1 MEFHEAIMIIFSND
15 EKWKIIY
22 NKQNVDIKSVIF
34 MIVDFPSVY
43 YLRVF
48 STYFHSSVSLI

>member
-1 MEFHEAIMIIFSND
+1 MEFHETIMIIFSND

>member
-1 MEFHEAIMIIFSND
+1 MGFHEAIMIIFSND

-22 NKQNVDIKSVIF
+22 NKQNVDIKSIIF

-48 STYFHSSVSLI
+48 SAYFHSSVSLI

>member
-1 MEFHEAIMIIFSND
+1 MGFHEAIMIIFSND